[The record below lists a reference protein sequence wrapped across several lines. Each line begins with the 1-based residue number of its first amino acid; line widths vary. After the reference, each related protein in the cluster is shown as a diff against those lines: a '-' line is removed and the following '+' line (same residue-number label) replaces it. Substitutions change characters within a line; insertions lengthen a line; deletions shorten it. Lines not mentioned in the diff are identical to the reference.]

1 MSDRNELPASNST
14 APANVLTTKV
24 DPTSARFEANMRF
37 LADLMSHVR
46 NESEKICEGGGAKAI
61 ENQHTKGRL
70 TARERI
76 ALLADP
82 ETFFELGLYTAHG
95 MYEEWGGAP
104 AAGVIT
110 GLARVETRMV
120 MIIANDATV
129 KAGAFFPMTAK
140 KVIRAQNI
148 AIENRIPTIYLVD
161 SAGVFLP
168 LQEDVF
174 PDTDDFGRV
183 FRNNAVM
190 SALGIPQIA
199 AIMGMCV
206 AGGGYLP
213 VMCDHVLM
221 TDGSGLFLAGP
232 ALVQAAIGQKVSA
245 EDLGGAAM
253 HAAISGTV
261 DFREPS
267 DEACLARIRSIV
279 EKWGYRR
286 QSPWDRKKPE
296 NPALA
301 AEEIYGVYDSSP
313 ARPYDMKEI
322 LARVLDGSRLDEYK
336 AEYGKT
342 IICGYGRIG
351 GFAVGIVANQKL
363 HAQQTDLEGHKR
375 VEFGGVIYTESAEKA
390 ARFIMDCNQNLI
402 PLIFLHDVNGFMVG
416 RDAEWSGIIRAGAQM
431 VSAVAN
437 STVPKITVILGGS
450 FGAGHY
456 AMCGKAYDPRFLFA
470 WPTARYAVMSGASAA
485 STLVEI
491 KIRQLER
498 GGKQLSEEEKSQVIA
513 SIKAAYDEQTDCRY
527 AAARLWVDAIIDPAK
542 TRDVLLTALKAAA
555 LNPEVAKFHPGVMQT

>member
-1 MSDRNELPASNST
+1 MATETPTSILST
-14 APANVLTTKV
+14 RIDA
-24 DPTSARFEANMRF
+24 TSARFEANMRYM
-37 LADLMSHVR
+37 ADLVSAVR
-46 NESEKICEGGGAKAI
+46 NEEEQIREGGGTKAI
-61 ENQHTKGRL
+61 ESQHTKGRL

-76 ALLADP
+76 QRLVDP
-82 ETFFELGLYTAHG
+82 GTFFELGIYAANR

-104 AAGVIT
+104 AAGVVT
-110 GLARVETRMV
+110 GLARVETRLV

-129 KAGAFFPMTAK
+129 KAGAFFPMTSK

-148 AIENRIPTIYLVD
+148 AIENRIPVIYLVD
-161 SAGVFLP
+161 SAGIFLP

-190 SALGIPQIA
+190 SAMGIPQIA

-245 EDLGGAAM
+245 EELGGASM
-253 HAAISGTV
+253 HSAISGTV
-261 DFREPS
+261 DFHEPN
-267 DEACLARIRSIV
+267 DEACLLRIRSII

-286 QSPWDRKKPE
+286 QSPWDRKKPVP
-296 NPALA
+296 PALA
-301 AEEIYGVYDSSP
+301 GEEIYGIYDSSP
-313 ARPYDMKEI
+313 ARPYDIKEVI
-322 LARVLDGSRLDEYK
+322 ARITDASKFDEYK

-342 IICGYGRIG
+342 LVCGYARIG

-363 HAQQTDLEGHKR
+363 HAQATDHEGHKR

-390 ARFIMDCNQNLI
+390 ARFIMDCNQNLV
-402 PLIFLHDVNGFMVG
+402 PLLFLHDVNGFMVG
-416 RDAEWSGIIRAGAQM
+416 RDAEWSGIIKAGAKM
-431 VSAVAN
+431 VNAVSN
-437 STVPKITVILGGS
+437 SIVPKIAVILGGS

-470 WPTARYAVMSGASAA
+470 WPTAKYAVMSGDAA
-485 STLVEI
+485 AGTLVEI

-498 GGKQLSEEEKSQVIA
+498 GGKQLSEEEKKELYDSV
-513 SIKAAYDEQTDCRY
+513 KRTYDEQTDPRY
-527 AAARLWVDAIIDPAK
+527 GAARLWIDKIIDPVD
-542 TRDVLLTALKAAA
+542 TRDAITTALEAAA
-555 LNPEVAKFHPGVMQT
+555 LNPDVPEFKVGVLQT

>member
-1 MSDRNELPASNST
+1 MPERDNSAT
-14 APANVLTTKV
+14 EFNLLKSHV

-37 LADLMSHVR
+37 LADLMSQIH
-46 NESEKICEGGGAKAI
+46 NEEEKIREGGGAKAI
-61 ENQHTKGRL
+61 ESQHNKKRL

-76 ALLADP
+76 DLLADP
-82 ETFFELGLYTAHG
+82 DSFFELGIFAANG

-104 AAGVIT
+104 SAGVIT
-110 GLARVETRMV
+110 GLARIHTRMV

-129 KAGAFFPMTAK
+129 KAGAFFPMTSK

-161 SAGVFLP
+161 SSGVFLP

-190 SALGIPQIA
+190 SAMGIPQIA

-245 EDLGGAAM
+245 EELGGAAM
-253 HAAISGTV
+253 HSAISGTV
-261 DFREPS
+261 DFREPD
-267 DEACLARIRSIV
+267 DEACISRIRSIV
-279 EKWGYRR
+279 DKWGYRR
-286 QSPWDRKKPE
+286 QSPWDRRKPVE
-296 NPALA
+296 PALA
-301 AEEIYGVYDSSP
+301 AEEIYGIYDSSP
-313 ARPYDMKEI
+313 ARPYDVKEI
-322 LARVLDGSRLDEYK
+322 LARIVDGSRFDEYK
-336 AEYGKT
+336 PEYGKT
-342 IICGYGRIG
+342 LVCGYARIG
-351 GFAVGIVANQKL
+351 GFAVGIVANQKI
-363 HAQQTDLEGHKR
+363 HAQQTDLEGNKR

-390 ARFIMDCNQNLI
+390 ARFIMDCNQNLV
-402 PLIFLHDVNGFMVG
+402 PLVFFHDVNGFMVG
-416 RDAEWSGIIRAGAQM
+416 RDAEWSGIIKAGAKM
-431 VSAVAN
+431 VNAVSN
-437 STVPKITVILGGS
+437 SVVPKITVIIGGS

-456 AMCGKAYDPRFLFA
+456 AMCGKAYDPRFVFA
-470 WPTARYAVMSGASAA
+470 WPTARYAVMGGDAA
-485 STLVEI
+485 AGTLVEI

-498 GGKQLSEEEKSQVIA
+498 SGKQLTEEERKELYESV
-513 SIKAAYDEQTDCRY
+513 KRTYDEQTDPRY
-527 AAARLWVDAIIDPAK
+527 GAARLWIDSIIDPME
-542 TRDVLLTALKAAA
+542 TRAAVTQALEAAA
-555 LNPEVAKFHPGVMQT
+555 LNPDVAEFKVGVLQT